1 MEANTMTKCKNTI
14 ALLGAALC
22 LAAGGP
28 SRAQDAYPANVV
40 KVAASYYNPT
50 GSTEGVSGI
59 GVPPGADVS
68 INGAWTALLT
78 YERMFTPN
86 IGLEFV
92 VGIPP
97 KITADAAGSLAF
109 LGNDILSAK
118 VVAPTL
124 LLNYHFGSPEDK
136 WRPYVG
142 VGINYTKFSSVESR
156 LDWKVEMGD
165 SWGWAAQGGIAYA
178 IDKSWGL
185 FASVAYSDVKSNIV
199 VTGPTVL
206 TATADFKPFIY
217 TVGVSYGF

>member
-1 MEANTMTKCKNTI
+1 MEASTMNKCKKMI
-14 ALLGAALC
+14 VLPGAALC

-28 SRAQDAYPANVV
+28 SMAQDAYPANIV

-50 GSTEGVSGI
+50 GSSDGVSGI
-59 GVPPGADVS
+59 GVLPGADVS
-68 INGAWTALLT
+68 TALLA
-78 YERMFTPN
+78 YERLLTTN

-92 VGIPP
+92 IGIPP
-97 KITADAAGSLAF
+97 KITADAAGTLAF
-109 LGNDILSAK
+109 LGTEILSAK

-124 LLNYHFGSPEDK
+124 LLNYHFGSPGDT

-142 VGINYTKFSSVESR
+142 VGINYTTFSSVESR
-156 LDWKVEMGD
+156 LGWKVEMGD

-178 IDKSWGL
+178 IDKNWGL

-199 VTGPTVL
+199 ITGPTVL
-206 TATADFKPFIY
+206 TATADFKPFVY